1 MALDAPLNDRQ
12 VEVLHWI
19 SEGCPD
25 GRWTNSSYKTTTAAL
40 EWRGLVTVS
49 KRGGTWSASILPAG
63 TEYLATG
70 NYPAGHRLH
79 RVRVPR
85 PLPPPNTSRP
95 EPRAP
100 KVTGPVPLK
109 PTHQLVKDIVDA
121 GGLLERDLT
130 DDDRSYTHLV
140 SIINRR
146 QMAPDD
152 KQVILNDWVK
162 PGYVVLRFSDIT
174 RDWQSGPL
182 PERVNK
188 LHPLVVDLRTDNRLE
203 HLSASLRPRAFRL
216 LHAVVREAEARGH
229 TVRVYKR
236 PNGYVYGTPEGGMTG
251 CLLFEVNGIKCAIS
265 LSEPQD
271 RVPHEATEGEKA
283 KAKRDNW
290 YRIPTHDYVKSGR
303 LQMTVATDS
312 GYQTK
317 MSWEDRAKLVL
328 ESRLCDVL
336 PLFERW
342 AALHAERKE
351 AERLRQIA
359 EQERREREDE
369 LAHNAYVQHA
379 FGQRLKADLDA
390 WELARRLRDYLA
402 EQRGRVAEMTVDDE
416 RAAAEEWLEWC
427 DHYVAKID
435 PGVQPIRQPKIK
447 PPDYTELRD
456 FRLRLGFGHRW

>member
-1 MALDAPLNDRQ
+1 MALDAPLNERQ
-12 VEVLHWI
+12 VEVLRWI
-19 SEGCPD
+19 SDGCPD
-25 GRWTNSSYKTTTAAL
+25 GRWTNPSYKTTTGAL

-70 NYPAGHRLH
+70 NYPTGHRLH

-85 PLPPPNTSRP
+85 PLSPPSTSRKEPPP
-95 EPRAP
+95 P
-100 KVTGPVPLK
+100 KAAGPVQLK

-121 GGLLERDLT
+121 GGLLERNVS

-146 QMAPDD
+146 QMAPDA

-162 PGYVVLRFSDIT
+162 PGYVVLRFSDVT
-174 RDWQSGPL
+174 RDWQSGSL

-188 LHPLVVDLRTDNRLE
+188 LHPLVAELRTDNRLE

-216 LHAVVREAEARGH
+216 LHALVREAETRGH

-236 PNGYVYGTPEGGMTG
+236 PNGYVYGEPAGGIVG
-251 CLLFEVNGIKCAIS
+251 CLLFEVDGIKCAIS
-265 LSEPQD
+265 ISEPQD
-271 RVPHEATEGEKA
+271 RVPHVATETEKA
-283 KAKRDNW
+283 KAKREKW
-290 YRIPTHDYVKSGR
+290 FRIPPHDYVKSGR
-303 LQMTVATDS
+303 LHMAVATDS
-312 GYQTK
+312 GYTTK
-317 MSWEDRAKLVL
+317 MGWEDRSKLVL

-359 EQERREREDE
+359 ARERREREDE
-369 LAHNAYVQHA
+369 IALEEYRQQALA
-379 FGQRLKADLDA
+379 GRLIADLEA
-390 WELARRLRDYLA
+390 WELVGRLRTYLA
-402 EQRGRVAEMTVDDE
+402 ALRERVEAMTDPGERG
-416 RAAAEEWLEWC
+416 AAEEWLNWC
-427 DHYVAKID
+427 EQHTAKRD
-435 PGVQPIRQPKIK
+435 PTTKPIAMPTVR
-447 PPDYTELRD
+447 PPAYGELAE
-456 FRLRLGFGHRW
+456 FRKRLGFSMF

>member
-1 MALDAPLNDRQ
+1 MALDAPLNERQ
-12 VEVLHWI
+12 VEVLRWI
-19 SEGCPD
+19 SDGCPD

-49 KRGGTWSASILPAG
+49 KRGGTWSASVLPAG
-63 TEYLATG
+63 SEYLATG

-85 PLPPPNTSRP
+85 RLPPSIANRK
-95 EPRAP
+95 EPPTR
-100 KVTGPVPLK
+100 KVAGPVQLK
-109 PTHQLVKDIVDA
+109 PTHQLVKDMVDA
-121 GGLLERDLT
+121 AGLLERDLT

-162 PGYVVLRFSDIT
+162 PGYVVLRFSDVK

-182 PERVNK
+182 PERLSK
-188 LHPLVVDLRTDNRLE
+188 LHPLVAELRTDSRLE

-216 LHAVVREAEARGH
+216 LHALVGEAEARGH

-236 PNGYVYGTPEGGMTG
+236 PNGYVYGTPTGGLVG
-251 CLLFEVNGIKCAIS
+251 CLLFEVGGIKCAIS
-265 LSEPQD
+265 ISEPQD
-271 RVPHEATEGEKA
+271 RVPHVTTEREMA
-283 KAKRDNW
+283 KAKRESW

-303 LQMTVATDS
+303 LHMTVATDS

-317 MSWEDRAKLVL
+317 MSWGDRAKLVL

-342 AALHAERKE
+342 AAVHAERKE

-359 EQERREREDE
+359 DQERRGREDE
-369 LAHNAYVQHA
+369 LARDAYMQHA
-379 FGQRLKADLDA
+379 LGERLVADLSA

-402 EQRGRVAEMTVDDE
+402 KQRCRVAEMPVDDE
-416 RAAAEEWLEWC
+416 RAAAEQWLEWC
-427 DHYVAKID
+427 DRYVAKLD
-435 PGVQPIRQPKIK
+435 PEVQPIHQPKIK
-447 PPDYTELRD
+447 PPDYNDLRD
-456 FRLRLGFGHRW
+456 FRQRLGFGLRW

>member
-1 MALDAPLNDRQ
+1 MALDAPLNERQ
-12 VEVLHWI
+12 VEVLRWI
-19 SEGCPD
+19 SDGCPN

-40 EWRGLVTVS
+40 EWRGLVTVF
-49 KRGGTWSASILPAG
+49 KRGGIWSAAILPAG

-79 RVRVPR
+79 RVRIPR
-85 PLPPPNTSRP
+85 PLPRPSTSRK
-95 EPRAP
+95 EPPPP
-100 KVTGPVPLK
+100 KTAGPVPLK

-130 DDDRSYTHLV
+130 DDARSYTHLV

-174 RDWQSGPL
+174 RDWQSGRL
-182 PERVNK
+182 PERVSK
-188 LHPLVVDLRTDNRLE
+188 LHPLVAELRTDKRLD

-216 LHAVVREAEARGH
+216 LHALVREAEARGH
-229 TVRVYKR
+229 TVRVYRR
-236 PNGYVYGTPEGGMTG
+236 PNGYVYGEPIGGIVG
-251 CLLFEVNGIKCAIS
+251 CLLFEVDGIKCAIS
-265 LSEPQD
+265 ISEPQD
-271 RVPHEATEGEKA
+271 RVLHVATEVEKA

-303 LQMTVATDS
+303 LHMTVATDS

-328 ESRLCDVL
+328 EPWLCDVL

-359 EQERREREDE
+359 EQERRDREDE
-369 LAHNAYVQHA
+369 LAREAYVQHTL
-379 FGQRLKADLDA
+379 GQRLVADLDA

-402 EQRGRVAEMTVDDE
+402 AQRSRVTGLTAGDE
-416 RAAAEEWLEWC
+416 CAAAEEWLEWC
-427 DHYVAKID
+427 DRYVAKLD

-447 PPDYTELRD
+447 APDYNDLRE
-456 FRLRLGFGHRW
+456 FRQRLGFGLRW